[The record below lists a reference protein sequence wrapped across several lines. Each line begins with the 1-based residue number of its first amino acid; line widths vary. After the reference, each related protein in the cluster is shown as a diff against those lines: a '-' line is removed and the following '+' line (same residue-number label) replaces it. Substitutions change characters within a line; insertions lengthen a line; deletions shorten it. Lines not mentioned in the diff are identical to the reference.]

1 MISPN
6 YMCFTSL
13 MDNKIR
19 IMGNV
24 EYANKIAEMTKKYL
38 RQGLNLYDT
47 QEKIRNHIFEKLG
60 VDWYEKSG
68 EAVNFIIENEYANAE
83 RMVLPVFDA
92 RRYEE
97 DQKSNIIYW

>member
-1 MISPN
+1 MEDFMISPN

-13 MDNKIR
+13 VDNKIR

-24 EYANKIAEMTKKYL
+24 EYANKIVEMTKKYL

-60 VDWYEKSG
+60 VDWYEKVAKLLISSSKM
-68 EAVNFIIENEYANAE
+68 NT
-83 RMVLPVFDA
+83 RML
-92 RRYEE
+92 RE
-97 DQKSNIIYW
+97 